1 MTTATEQPTGDTAS
15 TIEPTTLDPTA
26 RTRAR
31 RWTWPVLIV
40 VAVLAVATLIGAISA
55 SGPSGYLQPDAATP
69 EGAMALH
76 NLLEQQGVRVVVLTD
91 SKQAAVEARRGQAT
105 LFIPNATDL
114 SGDDLAQAIAVGG
127 DIVVTD
133 PAPTIVPQLVPGM
146 TAGHDADLQVRDP
159 ACALHAATRAGTALT
174 GGVTITGQPTSGTVD
189 SCYAAQGEGTVVRHT
204 VADGDTLTIIGDGTA
219 FTNAALADDGNA
231 ALALNLLGG
240 WPEVVWY
247 APAPEVAPPADGQ
260 SDFSSLLPPWIGI
273 VVAQLVVAV
282 LAAALW
288 RGRRLGPVV
297 TEQLPVRVRAA
308 ETTEGRARMY
318 RRRRARDRAAGH
330 LRAACVARLT
340 GPLGLPVASSRDT
353 VVAQV
358 AARSGWS
365 APDVAGLLYGAA
377 PRDDAGL
384 VRLASDLDTLERQVR
399 RQ

>member
-1 MTTATEQPTGDTAS
+1 
-15 TIEPTTLDPTA
+15 
-26 RTRAR
+26 
-31 RWTWPVLIV
+31 VLIV
-40 VAVLAVATLIGAISA
+40 VVVLAVATLIGAISA
-55 SGPSGYLQPDAATP
+55 SGPSGYLQPDSPNP

-91 SKQAAVEARRGQAT
+91 INQLTTEARRDQTT
-105 LFIPNATDL
+105 LLVTDVADL
-114 SGDDLAQAIAVGG
+114 SGIDLARVSAAQG

-133 PAPTIVPQLVPGM
+133 PASETVPELIPG
-146 TAGHDADLQVRDP
+146 TSAGHLADLQVREP
-159 ACALHAATRAGTALT
+159 TCGLSAAQRAGTALT
-174 GGVTITGQPTSGTVD
+174 GGLTVTGQPKSGTFD
-189 SCYAAQGEGTVVRHT
+189 SCYAELGDGTVVRQDFG
-204 VADGDTLTIIGDGTA
+204 DGHSIAIVGDGTA
-219 FTNAALADDGNA
+219 FTNAALGDDGNA

-240 WPEVVWY
+240 RPELIWY
-247 APAPEVAPPADGQ
+247 APNPDVAPAADGQ
-260 SDFSSLLPPWIGI
+260 DDFRSLLPPWIGI

-282 LAAALW
+282 LIAALW

-318 RRRRARDRAAGH
+318 RRRRARDRAAEH
-330 LRAACVARLT
+330 LRAACVARLI

-399 RQ
+399 GQ